1 MNFLVN
7 SVDTLHF
14 SRRGYIPVSSSSE
27 IKEVLSY
34 SEVKDTPIIQS
45 PTGKKMR
52 YKNNQLSSSQIY
64 EIFQDKLPVTEKH
77 SLCGKKYYAHE
88 ETRINN
94 SASLKKSIIFD
105 SDIRKCVNIYTRRP
119 GCARLK
125 LDLIDY
131 GNSDNDKSIS
141 DLYLSEHKV
150 GPNTLKQQHFTGSSP
165 MVIGDIRDDETKRIQ
180 AKSSK
185 GSRVN
190 ISSISKE
197 CGFYMPEKNSCI
209 ESHYKTKLIMNSNG
223 SRLIFNNGFLVP
235 SVL

>member
-1 MNFLVN
+1 M
-7 SVDTLHF
+7 DTH
-14 SRRGYIPVSSSSE
+14 SRRTYIPVSSSPE
-27 IKEVLSY
+27 IKVLSY
-34 SEVKDTPIIQS
+34 SEVRDTPTIQS

-52 YKNNQLSSSQIY
+52 YKNNQSSSSQIY
-64 EIFQDKLPVTEKH
+64 EIFQDKLPVTEKYSPCEKRH
-77 SLCGKKYYAHE
+77 YTHE

-105 SDIRKCVNIYTRRP
+105 PDIGKCVNIYTRRP

-141 DLYLSEHKV
+141 DVYSSEYKV
-150 GPNTLKQQHFTGSSP
+150 GPNTLNQQHFTGSSP
-165 MVIGDIRDDETKRIQ
+165 IVIGNIRDDETKKIQ

-197 CGFYMPEKNSCI
+197 CGFYMPDKNSCI
-209 ESHYKTKLIMNSNG
+209 ESHYRTKLIMNSNA
-223 SRLIFNNGFLVP
+223 SKLIFNNGFLVP

>member
-1 MNFLVN
+1 M
-7 SVDTLHF
+7 DTYF
-14 SRRGYIPVSSSSE
+14 RRAYISPSSSSE

-34 SEVKDTPIIQS
+34 SEIRDTPTIQS

-52 YKNNQLSSSQIY
+52 YKNSQSSSSHTY
-64 EIFQDKLPVTEKH
+64 EIFQDKLSVTNKH
-77 SLCGKKYYAHE
+77 SPSGKRHYAHE
-88 ETRINN
+88 ETRMNN

-105 SDIRKCVNIYTRRP
+105 PNIGKCVNIYTRRP

-141 DLYLSEHKV
+141 DVYSSEYKV
-150 GPNTLKQQHFTGSSP
+150 GPNTLNQQHFTGSSP
-165 MVIGDIRDDETKRIQ
+165 IVIGDIRDDETKKIQ
-180 AKSSK
+180 AKSSR

-190 ISSISKE
+190 ISSINKE
-197 CGFYMPEKNSCI
+197 HGFYMPDKNSCI
-209 ESHYKTKLIMNSNG
+209 ENHYRTKLIMNSNG
-223 SRLIFNNGFLVP
+223 SKLIFNNGFLVP